1 MKNTVAVVFVALLC
15 SSSLALAQAGQ
26 KPAGQKPA
34 PSTRKPATAKP
45 APAKPA
51 APPAVKPAPP
61 PAPTDVRFK
70 SRYTTGDQ
78 VTESVTYMRGNRE
91 RYELGDMILL
101 RQHDLKRT
109 VQISRASNTYLIA
122 PNAADGAAPA
132 ADVSKSEIP
141 RPPGVVDVETSI
153 ADVGDR
159 KDMFGQ
165 QARHVITV
173 IDRKPQAGSCD
184 QTKQRM
190 ETDAWF
196 IDMPKTVSAQP
207 VSPPASSAAACRDD
221 VKATLV
227 GDAALLGFPMA
238 YTTTTPGAD
247 GKPVVVMQMEVTEF
261 EVTNLD
267 AALFE
272 IPEGMTAAATGRELA
287 KAVSDANE
295 TKLAARAPA
304 VAPPAK
310 KAGTIRV
317 GVPEVANK
325 TTQSVDTRA
334 LRTQLIAELAEQK
347 MEGVPLAAA
356 APEELNAYAKEL
368 GCEYLLIAN
377 ITELKASKPG
387 RIGRMIKSTA
397 GEATN
402 KDITEAKVTLQLT
415 PVGAAKPRFSTNTS
429 GNDGGIGF
437 KTGLRLAR
445 TAGMLYLR
453 YASPLGALNSM
464 QMMNMGGMG
473 GLMSNPMLMQ
483 MQGGAGGLGGVG
495 IGGGGID
502 RTAGAAMF
510 IMDQAMASG
519 SGGGAQEGPSFD
531 ASLAEAL
538 QDGAK
543 KVSENLKR

>member
-1 MKNTVAVVFVALLC
+1 MKNAIAVALVAVLC
-15 SSSLALAQAGQ
+15 SSPLVYAQAGQ

-45 APAKPA
+45 GTTKPA
-51 APPAVKPAPP
+51 AVKPTPAPP
-61 PAPTDVRFK
+61 PAPSDIRFK

-78 VTESVTYMRGNRE
+78 VTEGTTYLRGSRE
-91 RYELGDMILL
+91 RYELGDMILI
-101 RQHDLKRT
+101 RQHDLKQS
-109 VQISRASNTYLIA
+109 VQISRASNTYLIV
-122 PNAADGAAPA
+122 PA
-132 ADVSKSEIP
+132 AAGDAAVVATDTPKTS
-141 RPPGVVDVETSI
+141 GVVNVETSI
-153 ADVGDR
+153 ADVGER
-159 KDMFGQ
+159 KPMFGL
-165 QARHVITV
+165 QARRVMTV
-173 IDRKPQAGSCD
+173 IDRQPQAGACD
-184 QTKQRM
+184 QSKQRM
-190 ETDAWF
+190 ETDGWY
-196 IDMPKTVSAQP
+196 IDAPKTLAAQP
-207 VSPPASSAAACRDD
+207 PSPPPASGAACRDD
-221 VKATLV
+221 IKANVV
-227 GDAALLGFPMA
+227 GDAGLLGFPIA

-247 GKPVVVMQMEVTEF
+247 GKPVIVMQMEVTEF

-272 IPEGMTAAATGRELA
+272 IPQGMTAAANGRELV

-295 TKLAARAPA
+295 VKLAARTPIAG
-304 VAPPAK
+304 APPAK
-310 KAGTIRV
+310 KTGVIRV
-317 GVPEVANK
+317 GVPELANK

-356 APEELNAYAKEL
+356 SQDELNAYAKDL
-368 GCEYLLIAN
+368 GCDYLLVAQ

-387 RIGRMIKSTA
+387 RLGRMIKATA

-402 KDITEAKVTLQLT
+402 KDVTEAKLTLQLV

-445 TAGMLYLR
+445 AAAMLYLR
-453 YASPLGALNSM
+453 YASPLGALNTM

-473 GLMSNPMLMQ
+473 GFLSNPMLMQ
-483 MQGGAGGLGGVG
+483 LQGGGGLGLG

-502 RTAGAAMF
+502 RTAGAALFM
-510 IMDQAMASG
+510 MEQAMAGASG
-519 SGGGAQEGPSFD
+519 DGTQDGPSFD

-543 KVSENLKR
+543 KIGENLKR

>member
-1 MKNTVAVVFVALLC
+1 MKNTVAVVLVSLLC
-15 SSSLALAQAGQ
+15 SASLALAQTGQ

-45 APAKPA
+45 APEKPA
-51 APPAVKPAPP
+51 PAVKPAPP
-61 PAPTDVRFK
+61 AAPTDVRFK

-78 VTESVTYMRGNRE
+78 VTEGTTYLRGSRE

-122 PNAADGAAPA
+122 PDAAGESATPA
-132 ADVSKSEIP
+132 ADTQKTS
-141 RPPGVVDVETSI
+141 GVVSVETSI

-159 KDMFGQ
+159 KPILGQ
-165 QARHVITV
+165 QARHVMTV
-173 IDRKPQAGSCD
+173 IDRRPEAGACD
-184 QTKQRM
+184 QSKQRM
-190 ETDAWF
+190 ETDGWY
-196 IDMPKTVSAQP
+196 IDAPKALAAQP
-207 VSPPASSAAACRDD
+207 PAPVQMSAAACRDD

-227 GDAALLGFPMA
+227 GDAGLLGFPMA
-238 YTTTTPGAD
+238 YSTTTPGAD
-247 GKPVVVMQMEVTEF
+247 GKPVIVVQMEVTEF

-272 IPEGMTAAATGRELA
+272 IPEGMTAAANARELV

-295 TKLAARAPA
+295 AKLAARAPA
-304 VAPPAK
+304 GAPPAK
-310 KAGTIRV
+310 KAGVVRV
-317 GVPEVANK
+317 GVPELANK
-325 TTQSVDTRA
+325 TTQTVDTRA
-334 LRTQLIAELAEQK
+334 LRTQLIAELAEHK

-356 APEELNAYAKEL
+356 TQDELNAYAKDL
-368 GCEYLLIAN
+368 GCDYLLVAN

-402 KDITEAKVTLQLT
+402 KDITEAKLTLQLV
-415 PVGAAKPRFSTNTS
+415 PVGAVKPRFSTNTS

-445 TAGMLYLR
+445 AAAMLYLR
-453 YASPLGALNSM
+453 YASPLGALNAMS
-464 QMMNMGGMG
+464 MMNMGGMG
-473 GLMSNPMLMQ
+473 GFLNNPMLMQ
-483 MQGGAGGLGGVG
+483 MQGGSGGLG
-495 IGGGGID
+495 IGGRGID

-510 IMDQAMASG
+510 MMEQAMAG
-519 SGGGAQEGPSFD
+519 ASGGAAQEGPSFD

-543 KVSENLKR
+543 KVGENLKR